1 MTNAIRTSVM
11 LKTLAKTLA
20 KTLTGVAAI
29 GLIAVAAPAMADGG
43 AKHPRSGG
51 FTFQGPFG
59 TFDQGQ
65 LQRGYKVYREVCA
78 ACHSMN
84 LLSFRTLGEPG
95 APFYDRHAPSAA
107 ENPWVKALA
116 AEIEVSDID
125 SETGEPIR
133 RPAIAADHFPNPYP
147 NATAA
152 AAGNGGAAPPDLSVI
167 VKARHDGANYVYS
180 LLSGYGPAPA
190 GLQIAP
196 GQNYN
201 PYMPGDLTPF
211 WSGDHDHVPPGG
223 FIAMAAP
230 LSDGIVSYDDGSPE
244 TIDQYA
250 KDVATFLAWASE
262 PKQIERKRTGFGVM
276 IFLVLF
282 AGVTYASYRRL
293 WAGIAH

>member
-1 MTNAIRTSVM
+1 MIAGKRTSAM
-11 LKTLAKTLA
+11 LKTLIGAFA
-20 KTLTGVAAI
+20 VA
-29 GLIAVAAPAMADGG
+29 GLIAAASPTLAAGG
-43 AKHPRSGG
+43 GGKHPRSGG
-51 FTFQGPFG
+51 FSFQGPFG

-78 ACHSMN
+78 ACHSMD
-84 LLSFRTLGEPG
+84 LLSFRSLGERG
-95 APFYDRHAPSAA
+95 GPFYSPDRHFAPNAA

-116 AEIEVSDID
+116 AEVEVNDID

-133 RPAIAADHFPNPYP
+133 RPAIAADRFPNPYP
-147 NATAA
+147 NPVAA
-152 AAGNGGAAPPDLSVI
+152 AAGNGGAAPPDLSVM

-180 LLSGYGPAPA
+180 LLSGYVPAPA
-190 GLQIAP
+190 GLQMAP

-201 PYMPGDLTPF
+201 PYMAGDLTPF
-211 WSGDHDHVPPGG
+211 WSGDKDHVPPGG

-230 LSDGIVSYDDGSPE
+230 LSDGMVTYDDGSPE

-250 KDVATFLAWASE
+250 RDVAAFLAWAAE
-262 PKQIERKRTGFGVM
+262 PNQVERKRTGFGVM